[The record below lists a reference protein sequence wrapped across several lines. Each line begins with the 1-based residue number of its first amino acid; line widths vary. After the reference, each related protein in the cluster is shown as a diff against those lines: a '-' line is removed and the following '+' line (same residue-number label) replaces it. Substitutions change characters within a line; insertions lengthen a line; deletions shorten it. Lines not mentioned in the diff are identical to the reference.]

1 MKTETAERKNIG
13 NMKGIAE
20 EELSSGRIR
29 MRAGNRLVY
38 LSGAEM
44 DLKTA
49 PVIRKSLSA
58 FAQNGLYGFTIQD
71 HRYNQAVCWWMKK
84 TRYLQLEETA
94 SATFSG
100 DRIDRIESPALG
112 PTPETA
118 VSILKQ
124 LRCSSFKKP

>member
-1 MKTETAERKNIG
+1 MSAATAWDGALEGGGAASAPEKP
-13 NMKGIAE
+13 APTASPLPTLS
-20 EELSSGRIR
+20 LSSSV
-29 MRAGNRLVY
+29 MRWASFGPTPEALVKA
-38 LSGAEM
+38 LWS
-44 DLKTA
+44 
-49 PVIRKSLSA
+49 P
-58 FAQNGLYGFTIQD
+58 
-71 HRYNQAVCWWMKK
+71 
-84 TRYLQLEETA
+84 EETA

>member
-84 TRYLQLEETA
+84 TRYLQLDEKEIVVTTGTI
-94 SATFSG
+94 SAVNTTIKAFTKAEDGVVLQAPSYYRG
-100 DRIDRIESPALG
+100 
-112 PTPETA
+112 
-118 VSILKQ
+118 
-124 LRCSSFKKP
+124 